1 MPRVKKIVPKVLLA
15 LPVPVL
21 VVILWSQGVKYG
33 WTLPFDI
40 RLARVPSP
48 TTVMRRITD
57 LAFGGYFDDPY
68 SAMLWKHTYASLVR
82 VFSGFGL
89 AALIGVPLGVL
100 MGRSKIASAM
110 LEPTINLIRPIPV
123 TAWVPL
129 TLIMIGIGDR
139 STIFLVFLAA
149 LFPII
154 LNTVTAVEQVPER
167 LLEAAA
173 MLGTSKGKALWK
185 VVFPAALHYRR
196 LTSRGRFGLGAAG
209 RRRDDGYHGRSGC
222 HDYGGQERFEDRL
235 DRRQHVHHWHPRFS
249 QRSTHRLDRQTC
261 GARSPDPTY
270 CQVTVK
276 ESEQCASEP
285 FSVMPA

>member
-48 TTVMRRITD
+48 TTVMRRIAD

-89 AALIGVPLGVL
+89 AALIG
-100 MGRSKIASAM
+100 
-110 LEPTINLIRPIPV
+110 
-123 TAWVPL
+123 VPL

-185 VVFPAALHYRR
+185 VVFPAALPGIIGGLRVAVGLASMITEAKNVSKTDLIVAGMFIIGILGFLSDR
-196 LTSRGRFGLGAAG
+196 LIVWIVKLVA
-209 RRRDDGYHGRSGC
+209 HGRPI
-222 HDYGGQERFEDRL
+222 L
-235 DRRQHVHHWHPRFS
+235 
-249 QRSTHRLDRQTC
+249 
-261 GARSPDPTY
+261 PTA
-270 CQVTVK
+270 K
-276 ESEQCASEP
+276 
-285 FSVMPA
+285 

>member
-48 TTVMRRITD
+48 TTVMRRIAD

-173 MLGTSKGKALWK
+173 MLGTSKGKAL
-185 VVFPAALHYRR
+185 
-196 LTSRGRFGLGAAG
+196 
-209 RRRDDGYHGRSGC
+209 
-222 HDYGGQERFEDRL
+222 
-235 DRRQHVHHWHPRFS
+235 
-249 QRSTHRLDRQTC
+249 
-261 GARSPDPTY
+261 
-270 CQVTVK
+270 
-276 ESEQCASEP
+276 
-285 FSVMPA
+285 

>member
-48 TTVMRRITD
+48 TTVMRRIAD

-185 VVFPAALHYRR
+185 VVFPAALPGIIGGLRVAVG
-196 LTSRGRFGLGAAG
+196 LAWALLVVGEMTGITVGLGAMITEAKNVSKTDLIAAG
-209 RRRDDGYHGRSGC
+209 MFIIGILGFLSDRLIVWIVKLVAHGRPI
-222 HDYGGQERFEDRL
+222 L
-235 DRRQHVHHWHPRFS
+235 
-249 QRSTHRLDRQTC
+249 
-261 GARSPDPTY
+261 PTA
-270 CQVTVK
+270 K
-276 ESEQCASEP
+276 
-285 FSVMPA
+285 

>member
-185 VVFPAALHYRR
+185 VVFPAALLGIIGGLRVAVG
-196 LTSRGRFGLGAAG
+196 LAWALLVVGEMTGITVGLGAMITEAKNVSKTDLIVAG
-209 RRRDDGYHGRSGC
+209 MFIIGILGFLSDRLIVWIVKLVAHGRPI
-222 HDYGGQERFEDRL
+222 L
-235 DRRQHVHHWHPRFS
+235 
-249 QRSTHRLDRQTC
+249 
-261 GARSPDPTY
+261 PTA
-270 CQVTVK
+270 K
-276 ESEQCASEP
+276 
-285 FSVMPA
+285 